1 MFGVKAPIPGV
12 VYPPVERLQ
21 RYVEAGELGLQT
33 LVEAL
38 GESFSTNASRTAL
51 ATDEGDVS
59 YAQLD
64 DITDRFAGA
73 LLGLGLEPLDRVLFQ
88 CANCVELIFAV
99 VGCLKACLIP
109 VCTLAAHREHEI
121 VYLGCHTEAR
131 AHIVQGDDPK
141 FDLVDF
147 ALRVQ
152 SQIPTLR
159 HVISIHGDS
168 KEGVHRFEDLVAAQT
183 RAGAREVL
191 RNVARDPFQVAVFQL
206 SGGTSGVPKVIPR
219 MQNDYLLNA
228 RLTVEVLGY
237 RADDVLFM
245 PMPMIHNAAMICFW
259 LPCLLA
265 GASFAIPKDMTPEA
279 WGSIFNAKK
288 PTFIGVIRPLLPRL
302 EEMLQKGCATLG
314 RVRASWSP
322 DGARLVREKYG
333 IPSFAMFGMTEGM
346 NMYCR
351 DGDPDE
357 ALDWTIGRPLS
368 RFDEVRL
375 VEPGGDR
382 EVAVGEVGEMTCR
395 GPYTLCGY
403 FNAPE
408 RNQQAFTDEGFYRS
422 GDLMVERVI
431 DGKRYYAFAGRT
443 KDVIDR
449 GSEKVNCEEV
459 ENAASTHPAV
469 AGCAVVGM
477 PDPVLGERICA
488 FLVINEGAQA
498 PSVAELGRHF
508 EALGLA
514 KFKWP
519 ERIEVIDALPVTKVN
534 KLHKAVLRDAI
545 RAKLAEEQAARA
557 ASTAKGN

>member
-1 MFGVKAPIPGV
+1 MIGVKDPIPGV
-12 VYPPVERLQ
+12 NYSPVERLE

-38 GESFSTNASRTAL
+38 GASFAANASRTAL

-59 YAQLD
+59 YAELD
-64 DITDRFAGA
+64 NITDRFAAA
-73 LLGLGLEPLDRVLFQ
+73 LLGLGLKPLDRVLFQ
-88 CANCVELIFAV
+88 CGNGKELVFAV
-99 VGCLKACLIP
+99 VGCFKAGLIP

-121 VYLGCHTEAR
+121 IYLGCHAEAR

-147 ALRVQ
+147 ALKVQ
-152 SQIPTLR
+152 PRIPTVR
-159 HVISIHGDS
+159 HVVSIRGEDRD
-168 KEGVHRFEDLVAAQT
+168 GVLRFEDLVAAQG
-183 RAGAREVL
+183 RSNAREAL
-191 RNVARDPFQVAVFQL
+191 RDVPRDPFQVAIFQL

-228 RLTVEVLGY
+228 RLTIEVLGY
-237 RADDVLFM
+237 GVDDVLFM
-245 PMPMIHNAAMICFW
+245 PMPMMHNASMICFW

-279 WGSIFNAKK
+279 WGSVFTAKK

-302 EEMLQKGCATLG
+302 EEMLQKGYGTLE
-314 RVRASWSP
+314 RVRGSWSP
-322 DGARLVREKYG
+322 DGARLVRERYG
-333 IPSFAMFGMTEGM
+333 IPSLAMFGMTEGM

-375 VEPGGDR
+375 VEPGGHR
-382 EVAVGEVGEMTCR
+382 EVAVGEVGELTCR

-408 RNQQAFTDEGFYRS
+408 RNQQAFTDEGFYRT

-431 DGKRYYAFAGRT
+431 DGTRYYAFAGRT

-469 AGCAVVGM
+469 SGCAVVGM
-477 PDPVLGERICA
+477 PDAVLGERICA
-488 FLVINEGAQA
+488 FLVIKEGAQV
-498 PSVAELGRHF
+498 PTVAELGRHF

-534 KLHKAVLRDAI
+534 KLHKAALREAI
-545 RAKLAEEQAARA
+545 RAKLAQEQAARA
-557 ASTAKGN
+557 A